1 METELWCAPH
11 IHLAKVDDDIVVLD
25 VTADRYSCLPDAASV
40 IHLMAGGAM
49 VTHESIAD
57 DLVRA
62 GLAAPR
68 PPQTPRPL
76 PVSPHKEASTSP
88 RPRRSD
94 IMRASL
100 CLITATLAF
109 RGRAFA
115 SLVDPGRRPSIL
127 TARPSDVRLADLIG
141 AARKARPWIPFE
153 GECLQRAFLLRAF
166 LANRGIAANWVFG
179 VRTKPFAA
187 HCWLQIG
194 DTVVGDRLERVN
206 LYTPIMVA

>member
-1 METELWCAPH
+1 METELWCVPN
-11 IHLAKVDDDIVVLD
+11 IHLAKVDDDVVVLD
-25 VTADRYSCLPDAASV
+25 VTADRYSCLPDAAFV
-40 IHLMAGGAM
+40 IQLMKGGAI
-49 VTHESIAD
+49 VTHGSVAD

-62 GLAAPR
+62 GLAVSGA
-68 PPQTPRPL
+68 PQTPRPL
-76 PVSPHKEASTSP
+76 PVPPEREASVSP

-94 IMRASL
+94 IVRAIL

-109 RGRAFA
+109 RGRSFA
-115 SLVDPGRRPSIL
+115 ALLKTGRRPSIM
-127 TARPSDVRLADLIG
+127 TARPSEVQLANLIG
-141 AARKARPWIPFE
+141 AARKARSWIPLE

-166 LANRGIAANWVFG
+166 LANRGIAADWVFG

-194 DTVVGDRLERVN
+194 DVVVGDRLERVS